1 MKITDEPFEV
11 GMLHPKIV
19 HDLERPS
26 TRIAGWGSTAV
37 NKSERNAMKKIAA
50 EEREA
55 IRTAIRLDV
64 DDELAEWVYSRALV
78 DDARCNEHI
87 ILKALKEFNLP
98 FPKFWVE
105 FPDNPAFEA
114 PFAPLTPE
122 ARTTV
127 KGSVVGC
134 LVEEIKRYDREK
146 GVMGDGF
153 SFQFY
158 DTMAGN
164 SGYGIDIYRP
174 GVTSR
179 WANTLDKELQRG
191 TRPAVHIKDE
201 EIMRVSE
208 VGTVA
213 FGLFGPNDGPMD
225 TNGMDHDSPVW
236 QMFRGVDIIEKRM
249 YWCEHIDLN
258 GHDFTIGTFD
268 GVVSS
273 MRCQGMWLRFV
284 IMAIN
289 TLNYP
294 WVAREKV
301 MGVANQKSST
311 PRIVPRND
319 YYRLKIK
326 LPKDFVEEVQPSK
339 PRQRPYGTALHR
351 VRGHPREY
359 KNPDGSIRKTI
370 WIDSFERGDE
380 KYGVIVKDYQL
391 VKDLDKDD
399 DK

>member
-55 IRTAIRLDV
+55 IRTAIRFDV

-98 FPKFWVE
+98 FQKFWVE
-105 FPDNPAFEA
+105 FPDNPEFEA
-114 PFAPLTPE
+114 AFAPLTPE
-122 ARTTV
+122 DRTTV

-134 LVEEIKRYDREK
+134 LVEGIKRYDREK

-158 DTMAGN
+158 HSFAGN
-164 SGYGIDIYRP
+164 SGHGIDIYRP

-179 WANTLDKELQRG
+179 WATQLDKAWQEGKRL
-191 TRPAVHIKDE
+191 PHDVKSE
-201 EIMRVSE
+201 EYMRVSE
-208 VGTVA
+208 VGTIA

-225 TNGMDHDSPVW
+225 INGLDHGSPVW

-258 GHDFTIGTFD
+258 GHDFSIGTFD
-268 GVVSS
+268 GVVQS

-326 LPKDFVEEVQPSK
+326 LPKDFVEEVKPSK
-339 PRQRPYGTALHR
+339 PRQRPYGTALHDVIGHER
-351 VRGHPREY
+351 VY

-370 WIDSFERGDE
+370 WIDAFQRGDA

-391 VKDLDKDD
+391 VKDSDKDD